1 MKIIIGSANF
11 SNKYGINKS
20 KVSSITKLKK
30 IINYCKKNRI
40 NSIDDALSYG
50 NAKTVFKKVDTQG
63 LKFISKI
70 KLPKKYKLIKNLKLY
85 FLNIIKE
92 SLKVRGQKKY
102 SCLLAHEVSKDKKK
116 NILILD
122 ILNFIKKKKLTNK
135 IGISAYNPEEV
146 YSILSLTK
154 VDVVQ
159 IPFNIFDRRLISSGL
174 INTLAK
180 KKIEVQVRSIFL
192 QGALLSKKTP
202 SKLKK
207 YDKTFNYWQ
216 KWCIKKKLNKVKV
229 CLHFVKS
236 FNKISSIIIGIND
249 IEQLKEIIKFLKEKT
264 IDTGYKNIIK
274 NNNILDPRKW

>member
-20 KVSSITKLKK
+20 KVSSITELKK

-40 NSIDDALSYG
+40 YNIDDALSYG

-180 KKIEVQVRSIFL
+180 KKIEIQVRSIFL

-202 SKLKK
+202 PKLKK

-216 KWCIKKKLNKVKV
+216 KWCIKKKLNKVKI

-274 NNNILDPRKW
+274 NNNIIDPRKW

>member
-20 KVSSITKLKK
+20 KVSSITELKK

-40 NSIDDALSYG
+40 YNIDDALSYG
-50 NAKTVFKKVDTQG
+50 NTKTVFKKVDTQG

-180 KKIEVQVRSIFL
+180 KKIEIQVRSIFL

-216 KWCIKKKLNKVKV
+216 KWCIKKKLNKVKI

-274 NNNILDPRKW
+274 NNNIIDPRKW